1 MTKTW
6 SVKLKLGKLRTDNL
20 KSSNFFPKMLHFS
33 RSNILDWPV
42 LRLGE
47 TNKYIKTHSDPAL
60 TEIKFTFGELLMN
73 VQTTGCGPRSAQKCP
88 LPQTRINRP
97 VHPCRP
103 LITHELS
110 GSPPN
115 TLYLSS
121 SQKDLDFT
129 AYQPW
134 LFVYKICFKNIN

>member
-6 SVKLKLGKLRTDNL
+6 SVKLKLGRLRTENL
-20 KSSNFFPKMLHFS
+20 KSSKFSSKMLHFS

-73 VQTTGCGPRSAQKCP
+73 AQTTGRGPRSAQKCP
-88 LPQTRINRP
+88 LPQTWINRP

-103 LITHELS
+103 LITYELS

-121 SQKDLDFT
+121 T
-129 AYQPW
+129 
-134 LFVYKICFKNIN
+134 